1 MIGKLRKMELYNKT
15 LYTKPNTI
23 SSFMFMDDEHSE
35 KKKTK
40 SLLFSFSDHNIEI
53 DDISMSSNTSSL
65 NKKISLSDI
74 EKKTGSKIYYITK
87 IPFKND
93 YFITTENSYYF
104 LYNSDFKLI
113 KLGKPV
119 SSLITCA
126 VSLPFNQNFLAC
138 GTLNSNLIILNPYTN
153 QTIEIMLKRKY
164 SLLYILRIF

>member
-1 MIGKLRKMELYNKT
+1 M
-15 LYTKPNTI
+15 
-23 SSFMFMDDEHSE
+23 
-35 KKKTK
+35 K

-113 KLGKPV
+113 KLGKSNTITPTNTIQKIFN
-119 SSLITCA
+119 SS
-126 VSLPFNQNFLAC
+126 F
-138 GTLNSNLIILNPYTN
+138 
-153 QTIEIMLKRKY
+153 
-164 SLLYILRIF
+164 